1 MPPPP
6 AAALSEVTAVTASVR
21 VPPPTHRIERGHCS
35 YRNWHHGN
43 KTDWITYTYAVES
56 ILIELFQTSEHRTF
70 DPEEADY
77 FFVPT
82 MAGCIYDVFGWNP
95 IPMWPPRIHG
105 EMMFSPHLL
114 PRPLW
119 HGAHGVH
126 VEPSLVKCYGGHHR
140 DHIGSSDGE
149 EARGCV

>member
-1 MPPPP
+1 MYSSTGAPCDGSGPGPSLQMPCTLCRRYCISFCWTVP
-6 AAALSEVTAVTASVR
+6 
-21 VPPPTHRIERGHCS
+21 VPPPRRIERGHCS

-105 EMMFSPHLL
+105 EMMFSPHSLS
-114 PRPLW
+114 
-119 HGAHGVH
+119 H
-126 VEPSLVKCYGGHHR
+126 PSHMGR
-140 DHIGSSDGE
+140 MGSMVCR
-149 EARGCV
+149 AP